1 MAEPEGDG
9 PRQVHPMVVLL
20 AGYGWRLLVLGAVV
34 VATYWVLAELWVLV
48 LTVVIAVYLARAL
61 DPPVSWLRARGLP
74 PALAALTGL
83 VAFFAVVTLV
93 GWLVVPS
100 MADEFSELGPTLS
113 SATDDVER
121 WLVED
126 APFDVSEQDIA
137 DLRDRVGEAINQSTE
152 TSGGSLVSGA
162 VAVVEVLT
170 GLILAI
176 VTAFFIL
183 KDGPRF
189 QRWCTDRFP
198 PHRRPEVR
206 RMGAKAWTTLGG
218 YLRGVAVLG
227 TFEGIVLGITI
238 TVVGGALAIP
248 VAIVTFLASF
258 VPIVG
263 AVVTGV
269 VAVLVALATA
279 GVGPA
284 VIVAVVAIVVQQLD
298 NDLLSPVVYGHTL
311 ELHPLVVL
319 FSIVAG
325 GALFGIAG
333 TILAVPLTAMAVNVL
348 AEARATEAA
357 EAAEA
362 AVAAEDGAGA

>member
-1 MAEPEGDG
+1 
-9 PRQVHPMVVLL
+9 
-20 AGYGWRLLVLGAVV
+20 
-34 VATYWVLAELWVLV
+34 
-48 LTVVIAVYLARAL
+48 
-61 DPPVSWLRARGLP
+61 
-74 PALAALTGL
+74 
-83 VAFFAVVTLV
+83 
-93 GWLVVPS
+93 
-100 MADEFSELGPTLS
+100 
-113 SATDDVER
+113 
-121 WLVED
+121 
-126 APFDVSEQDIA
+126 
-137 DLRDRVGEAINQSTE
+137 
-152 TSGGSLVSGA
+152 
-162 VAVVEVLT
+162 
-170 GLILAI
+170 
-176 VTAFFIL
+176 
-183 KDGPRF
+183 
-189 QRWCTDRFP
+189 
-198 PHRRPEVR
+198 
-206 RMGAKAWTTLGG
+206 MGAKAWTTLGG

-263 AVVTGV
+263 AVVAGV

-357 EAAEA
+357 EAP
-362 AVAAEDGAGA
+362 VAAEDGAGA